1 MARYEKT
8 IATKD
13 YVVSILLPGTPTSV
27 RDLLPSSIQ
36 VHINGL
42 IDGNDILDGYIV
54 SPNGF
59 EVTRNHD
66 DAAIETIPANER
78 YLCPM
83 ENWIDNVLVKG
94 SGNAI
99 VRILY
104 N

>member
-13 YVVSILLPGTPTSV
+13 FVVSILLTSTPTSV

-36 VHINGL
+36 EQINNL
-42 IDGNDILDGYIV
+42 ISSSDILDGYIV
-54 SPNGF
+54 GPNGF
-59 EVTRNHD
+59 DVTRDHP

-83 ENWIDNVLVKG
+83 ENWIDHVIVSGAG
-94 SGNAI
+94 SAV